1 MPAFYCVAGS
11 VTDTLN
17 INWDA
22 YANEFPFA
30 AEDLDV
36 DKLKTTAKKAI
47 DFYEWA

>member
-1 MPAFYCVAGS
+1 

-17 INWDA
+17 HNWNSA

-36 DKLKTTAKKAI
+36 DKLKTIAKEVTG
-47 DFYEWA
+47 FYEWA